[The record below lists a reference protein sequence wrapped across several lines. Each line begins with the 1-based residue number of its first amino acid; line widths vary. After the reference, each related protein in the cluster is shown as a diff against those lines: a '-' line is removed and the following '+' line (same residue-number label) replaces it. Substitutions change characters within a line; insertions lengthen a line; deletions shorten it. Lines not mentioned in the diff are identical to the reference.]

1 VENMSEP
8 SVILRRATITDA
20 ALIAEIGDRTF
31 SDTFADDNQPDD
43 MAAYLA
49 SSFSPALQH
58 IFMLGADA
66 QTDIL
71 MQKEI

>member
-1 VENMSEP
+1 MENLSQP
-8 SVILRRATITDA
+8 SIILRRATIADA
-20 ALIAEIGDRTF
+20 SLIAEIGDRTF

-49 SSFSPALQH
+49 SSFSPALQR

-66 QTDIL
+66 QTNIL

>member
-1 VENMSEP
+1 VENMSQP
-8 SVILRRATITDA
+8 SAILRRATIADA
-20 ALIAEIGDRTF
+20 ALIAEIGAHTF
-31 SDTFADDNQPDD
+31 ADTFADDNQPDD